1 MAKLK
6 LTPKLQKKICD
17 LIASG
22 SFVNRAAEACGITET
37 TFYDWLS
44 QGEKSPEG
52 VFADFYNAVKQ
63 AEAMSEAVSARRV
76 FNAGETDWRASAWYL
91 SHKFKKRW
99 GDNQQVDIGNAD
111 NKPFQAVQTSFD
123 LSKMSDRQIEAY
135 EKYLETLTD
144 DKDPESPDQTDYESE

>member
-1 MAKLK
+1 MGVSMAKLK

-22 SFVNRAAEACGITET
+22 SYINRAAEACGISET

-44 QGEKSPEG
+44 QGEKSPKG
-52 VFADFYNAVKQ
+52 IFADFYNAVKQ
-63 AEAMSEAVSARRV
+63 AEAMSEAVASSRI

-91 SHKFKKRW
+91 SHKFRKRW

-111 NKPFQAVQTSFD
+111 NKPLQVVQQSFD
-123 LSKMSDRQIEAY
+123 LSALTDTQLAAY
-135 EKYLETLTD
+135 ENYIKSFEEVD
-144 DKDPESPDQTDYESE
+144 GESQT